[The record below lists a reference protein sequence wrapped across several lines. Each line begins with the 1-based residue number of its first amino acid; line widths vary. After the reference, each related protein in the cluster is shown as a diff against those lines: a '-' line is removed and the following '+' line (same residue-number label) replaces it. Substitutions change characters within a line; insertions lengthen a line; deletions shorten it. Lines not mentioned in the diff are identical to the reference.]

1 MIDIDDILEHIHID
15 ATAGI
20 WCAADTDTP
29 DLASVADFVM
39 SRCLRDIS
47 VAPAAVPIVWPWLER
62 TNVQIAARFY
72 LSPASRVA
80 TFDDV
85 SDIAARINS
94 AFKQG
99 ASVAQV
105 FMRLVDVAPFVQNM
119 SPIRSDLFFNK
130 DLVIG
135 LNIGEIDASD
145 WVELIENLNQ
155 IGASLL
161 LVLPQDRGLKSD
173 FVGRVY
179 GVLDGP
185 IEKFNGAL
193 HWYLGAGQSRAEQV
207 VRLAT
212 AMQPQIMPRLKF
224 WVA

>member
-1 MIDIDDILEHIHID
+1 MIDTDDILEHIG
-15 ATAGI
+15 AAAGI

-29 DLASVADFVM
+29 DLAAAADLVVA
-39 SRCLRDIS
+39 RGLRDIS
-47 VAPAAVPIVWPWLER
+47 VASAAVPIVWPWLEH

-85 SDIAARINS
+85 SDIAARINL

-185 IEKFNGAL
+185 VEKFNGAL

>member
-1 MIDIDDILEHIHID
+1 MIDTDDILEHIG
-15 ATAGI
+15 AAAGI

-29 DLASVADFVM
+29 DLAAAADLVVA
-39 SRCLRDIS
+39 RGLRDIS
-47 VAPAAVPIVWPWLER
+47 VAPAAVPIVWPWLEH

-85 SDIAARINS
+85 SDIAARINL

-105 FMRLVDVAPFVQNM
+105 FMRLVDVASFVQNLT
-119 SPIRSDLFFNK
+119 PIRSDLFFNK

-185 IEKFNGAL
+185 VEKFNGAL

-224 WVA
+224 WVM

>member
-1 MIDIDDILEHIHID
+1 MIDTDDILEHIG
-15 ATAGI
+15 AAAGI
-20 WCAADTDTP
+20 WCVADTDTP
-29 DLASVADFVM
+29 DLAAAADLVVA
-39 SRCLRDIS
+39 RGLRDIS
-47 VAPAAVPIVWPWLER
+47 VAPAAVPIVWPWLEH

-72 LSPASRVA
+72 LSPVSRVA

-99 ASVAQV
+99 ASAAQV
-105 FMRLVDVAPFVQNM
+105 FMRLADVASFVQNM

-135 LNIGEIDASD
+135 LNIGEINPSD
-145 WVELIENLNQ
+145 WAELIENLNQ

-179 GVLDGP
+179 GLLDGP
-185 IEKFNGAL
+185 VERFNGAL
-193 HWYLGAGQSRAEQV
+193 HWCLGAGQARAEQV

-212 AMQPQIMPRLKF
+212 AMQPQIMSRLKF
-224 WVA
+224 WVM

>member
-1 MIDIDDILEHIHID
+1 MIDTDDILEHIG
-15 ATAGI
+15 AAAGI

-29 DLASVADFVM
+29 DLAAAADLVVA
-39 SRCLRDIS
+39 RGLRDIS
-47 VAPAAVPIVWPWLER
+47 VAPAAVPIVWPWLEH

-99 ASVAQV
+99 ASAAQV
-105 FMRLVDVAPFVQNM
+105 FMRLADVVSFVQNM

-135 LNIGEIDASD
+135 LNIGEINPSD
-145 WVELIENLNQ
+145 WAELIENLNQ

-179 GVLDGP
+179 GLLDGP
-185 IEKFNGAL
+185 VERFNGAL
-193 HWYLGAGQSRAEQV
+193 HWCLGAGQARAEQV

-212 AMQPQIMPRLKF
+212 AMQPQIISRLKF
-224 WVA
+224 WVM